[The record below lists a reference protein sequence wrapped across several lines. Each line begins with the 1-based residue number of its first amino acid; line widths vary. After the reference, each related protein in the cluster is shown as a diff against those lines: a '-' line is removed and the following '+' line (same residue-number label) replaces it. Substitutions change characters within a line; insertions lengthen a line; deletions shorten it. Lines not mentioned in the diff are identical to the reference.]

1 MDIFNRKRKKKGQ
14 ESYLKTKDNFLIEWL
29 MYMQTSYIHYLIF
42 FFLLKTSE
50 KILKWIKTSQK
61 MGTEKPLFW

>member
-1 MDIFNRKRKKKGQ
+1 
-14 ESYLKTKDNFLIEWL
+14 

-42 FFLLKTSE
+42 FFLLNTSE